1 MPRDRRRLLAGL
13 LAVAAIGLSG
23 CVSTQAVTAAGTD
36 EPAKVEPVP
45 GTSLHKL
52 VLTEAAVGR
61 VGIKTETVTAKGIPL
76 AAVVYDKDG
85 ATWTYTNPDP
95 STYVR
100 AAVTLGAVD
109 GDVAALRQG
118 PAAGTAV
125 VTVGAAELLGTE
137 FGVGTGG

>member
-1 MPRDRRRLLAGL
+1 MARDRRRLLAGL

-23 CVSTQAVTAAGTD
+23 CVSTQADTAAGTD

-52 VLTEAAVGR
+52 VLTPEAVGR
-61 VGIKTETVTAKGIPL
+61 VGIKTDPVTTKGIPL

-85 ATWTYTNPDP
+85 STWAYTNPDQN
-95 STYVR
+95 TYVR
-100 AAVTLGAVD
+100 QAVTLGAVD
-109 GDVAALRQG
+109 GDVAALQKG
-118 PAAGTAV
+118 PAPGTAV

-137 FGVGTGG
+137 FGVGNGG

>member
-23 CVSTQAVTAAGTD
+23 CVSTQADTAAGT
-36 EPAKVEPVP
+36 EESAKVEPVP

-52 VLTEAAVGR
+52 VLTDQAVGR
-61 VGIKTETVTAKGIPL
+61 VGIKTEPVSAKGIPL

-85 ATWTYTNPDP
+85 TTWAYTNPEPD
-95 STYVR
+95 TYVR
-100 AAVTLGAVD
+100 EAVALGAVD
-109 GDVAALRQG
+109 GDIAALKQG
-118 PAAGTAV
+118 PAPGTAV

-137 FGVGTGG
+137 FGVGTGA